1 MKKFI
6 ALLIT
11 TLTLGGFQ
19 TFVTAADADANVLSI
34 KEVETAPVPVKQ
46 EAPILTAD
54 LQGIAAIVYVA
65 FVIDEKGNV
74 QNANVLKSTNDVLNA
89 AAIDTVQKWVFKPA
103 VNQGTSVP
111 VRAVV
116 PIRFTV

>member
-46 EAPILTAD
+46 EAPVLSAE
-54 LQGIAAIVYVA
+54 LQGITAMVHVA
-65 FVIDEKGNV
+65 FVIDVNGNV
-74 QNANVLKSTNDVLNA
+74 QSATVLKSTNDVLNA
-89 AAIDTVQKWVFKPA
+89 AAVTTVQKWVFKPA
-103 VNQGTSVP
+103 VNQGSSVP

-116 PIRFTV
+116 PIRFKA